1 MHKRSIVVA
10 SLIAM
15 LAVPAWAEDTN
26 NSGADVS
33 VAKAEGEGTVAA
45 GGKVTVSA
53 TVIAIDAPT
62 RTVTFKGSR
71 GNIFDVVAD
80 DEVKNFDQ
88 IKVND
93 KLTLTYVEAI
103 AFELKKVHSKI
114 RERREVVDSATAKPG
129 DKPAVAVGKR
139 IVAVADVIRVDHKK
153 NTLTLRGPKHTVTI
167 KADPEKLKDVKAGDQ
182 VEVTYV
188 KAVALDI
195 TSPK

>member
-129 DKPAVAVGKR
+129 ENPGVAVGKR

-153 NTLTLRGPKHTVTI
+153 NTVTLRGPKHTVTI
-167 KADPEKLKDVKAGDQ
+167 KAADPEKLKDVKAGDQ

-188 KAVALDI
+188 QAVALDI
-195 TSPK
+195 TR